1 MLESANKHLCGMLFS
16 GMARKRKGSKSSLPS
31 AKAQKKAKTS
41 SAKAKNQAVAL
52 LNAQQHTGASADI
65 QQQAQAIVR
74 GPVAQAEEP
83 EDLVALHRV
92 RFVPWQP
99 TAAIATAATSDGS
112 VLAVARDNGSI
123 ELWETATWTCF
134 QVGLNSQCPSVSINT
149 NGHCGTCNL

>member
-1 MLESANKHLCGMLFS
+1 MLFS